1 MPGDGDSSTV
11 VVDNE
16 PQCVA
21 SRRRSAREFN
31 DGGGGERI
39 AASEARSVEVGVDDL
54 GTFEEKLD
62 AASGPCGRNLDIPLV
77 RSETHVGEAPRQVA
91 RETGCDGRIVAFR
104 RNLLHV
110 LAADASIAFL
120 CDVRGR
126 RQHYGICAV
135 CGVA

>member
-1 MPGDGDSSTV
+1 MPGDGDSPTA
-11 VVDNE
+11 VVDDE
-16 PQCVA
+16 TQCVA

-31 DGGGGERI
+31 DSGGGERI
-39 AASEARSVEVGVDDL
+39 AASEARSVEIGVDDL

-110 LAADASIAFL
+110 RAADASIAFL

-126 RQHYGICAV
+126 RQHYRVSAV

>member
-1 MPGDGDSSTV
+1 MPGDGDRSTA

-39 AASEARSVEVGVDDL
+39 AASEAPSVEVGVDDL

-91 RETGCDGRIVAFR
+91 RETGCDGPSSRSGAIFSTSLPPMRPCVHRFSLR
-104 RNLLHV
+104 
-110 LAADASIAFL
+110 
-120 CDVRGR
+120 CPW
-126 RQHYGICAV
+126 
-135 CGVA
+135 